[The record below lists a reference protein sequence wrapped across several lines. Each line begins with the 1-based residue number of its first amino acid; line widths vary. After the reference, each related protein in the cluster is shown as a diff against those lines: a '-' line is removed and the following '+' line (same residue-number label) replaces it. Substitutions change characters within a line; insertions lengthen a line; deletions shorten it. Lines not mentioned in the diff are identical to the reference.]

1 MTEHPNK
8 RQGDLE
14 LAPHQ
19 LQEEKRLVEIEIKLR
34 SLEEKIDHLTTDVQ
48 DLVSA
53 WKAAGWLVS
62 AVKYIGALAVAV
74 GAIVTY
80 FKGFK

>member
-1 MTEHPNK
+1 MTNLNEYM
-8 RQGDLE
+8 LE
-14 LAPHQ
+14 
-19 LQEEKRLVEIEIKLR
+19 EEKRLLEIENNIKD
-34 SLEEKIDHLTTDVQ
+34 LEKKIDQLSVDVS

-62 AVKYIGALAVAV
+62 AVKYVAGAAIAI

-80 FKGFK
+80 LKGFK